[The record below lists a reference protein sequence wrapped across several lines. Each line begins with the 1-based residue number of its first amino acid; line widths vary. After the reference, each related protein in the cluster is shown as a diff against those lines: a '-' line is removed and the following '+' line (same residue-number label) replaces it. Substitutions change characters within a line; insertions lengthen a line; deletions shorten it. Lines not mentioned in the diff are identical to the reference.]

1 MRTRNLAIFIYLQCL
16 NDSATV
22 PPRDPF
28 ERRVS
33 YRSSVVAANR
43 IVPVRTN
50 IRADT
55 FPGLAAQSF
64 RASNL
69 FAQICNGQTTNSSKV
84 AFSLEVET
92 GTMGQAQLLGAKS
105 ISNYHFEN
113 ELL

>member
-16 NDSATV
+16 NDSVTV
-22 PPRDPF
+22 PPPPLRDPF

-92 GTMGQAQLLGAKS
+92 GTMGQAQLLGAK
-105 ISNYHFEN
+105 
-113 ELL
+113 